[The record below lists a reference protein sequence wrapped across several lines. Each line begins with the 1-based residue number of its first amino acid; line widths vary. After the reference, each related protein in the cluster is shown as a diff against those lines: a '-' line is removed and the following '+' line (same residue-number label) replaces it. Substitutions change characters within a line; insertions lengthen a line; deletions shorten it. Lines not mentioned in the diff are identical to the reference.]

1 MSQNNKIIAVYGSL
15 RQGMGNHGLISHS
28 KMIERRIVQL
38 PYKMISL
45 GWFPGLVKA
54 ETPNDIV
61 IELYEVDQPTYARVE
76 RLEGYPNFYDK
87 YSFELSDY
95 ESPVEIY
102 VLNEKHGS
110 YTQKGKNIEH
120 IPDWVKYKTEN

>member
-1 MSQNNKIIAVYGSL
+1 MNQNNKIIAVYGSL
-15 RQGMGNHGLISHS
+15 RKGMGNHGLISHS
-28 KMIERRIVQL
+28 TMIERRTVQL

-45 GWFPGLVKA
+45 GGFPGLVKD

-76 RLEGYPNFYDK
+76 RLEGYPTFYDK
-87 YSFELSDY
+87 YAFELPEY

-102 VLNEKHGS
+102 VLNEEGNRNYYNS
-110 YTQKGKNIEH
+110 SSEH
-120 IPDWVKYKTEN
+120 ISDWTKYKIGH